1 MLVVLTTRARG
12 VRSAHQ
18 SLRMLR
24 LISPSVDIERDIV
37 SKSGAGGAGV
47 YFFCCEI
54 SSAVDGTFGSLFA
67 CFERFYESSC
77 LLYVV
82 RTM

>member
-1 MLVVLTTRARG
+1 MLVVLTTRA

-47 YFFCCEI
+47 YFF
-54 SSAVDGTFGSLFA
+54 
-67 CFERFYESSC
+67 
-77 LLYVV
+77 VV
-82 RTM
+82 KSHRPLMELSEVHFPASRDFMKVHVYCA